1 MNIVRRQ
8 GSNPTAAPVPAQSQW
23 DPFRMM
29 RDLVRWDPFR
39 ELGPMYTGETARSLV
54 YAPDVD
60 VKETANAYVFKADV
74 PGIKEK
80 DLEVSTTGNRLT
92 LSGKREEERHE
103 DTSTYH
109 ASERCWGSFSRSFTL
124 PDGIDLD
131 HASAELKEG
140 VLTITVPKKPEV
152 QPKKIPFGASTPDK
166 IKS

>member
-8 GSNPTAAPVPAQSQW
+8 ASTPTTTAASASTQW
-23 DPFRMM
+23 DPLRMM
-29 RDLVRWDPFR
+29 REMMRWDPFQ
-39 ELGPMYTGETARSLV
+39 ELSPMFPAEASRLI

-80 DLEVSTTGNRLT
+80 DLELSTTGNRLT

-103 DTSTYH
+103 DTATYH
-109 ASERCWGSFSRSFTL
+109 ASERSCGSFSRSFTL

-152 QPKKIPFGASTPDK
+152 MPKKIPFGASTPDK
-166 IKS
+166 TKS